1 MSARGDVTELLVAWR
16 EGDRAAETELM
27 ETVYAELKRLAKA
40 YLRREHTN
48 RSLAP
53 TALVHEAYLK
63 LVDQRHVDW
72 RNRSHF
78 FGIAAQAMRRILVD
92 RARATVAA
100 KRGGD
105 ARRVPIAELQAPEA
119 LPDVEVLALDTALTR
134 LERVEPRWSRVVEL
148 RFFAGLSVEEAA
160 TALDVSAA
168 TVKRDWSLARAW
180 LYREV
185 RAGGANPG
193 GEVDSA

>member
-1 MSARGDVTELLVAWR
+1 MGSKGDITGLLVAWC
-16 EGDRAAETELM
+16 EGNRAAETELM
-27 ETVYAELKRLAKA
+27 DTVYAELKRLARA
-40 YLRREHTN
+40 YLRREYSN

-63 LVDQRHVDW
+63 LVDQRHVPW

-92 RARATVAA
+92 RARATLSA

-105 ARRVPIAELQAPEA
+105 ARRVPLPELHAPQES
-119 LPDVEVLALDTALTR
+119 PDLELLALDEALTR
-134 LERVEPRWSRVVEL
+134 LESVEPRWSRIVEL
-148 RFFAGLSVEEAA
+148 RFFAGLSVGETA
-160 TALDVSAA
+160 TALDVSPA

-185 RAGGANPG
+185 RGDRVTPCR
-193 GEVDSA
+193 ESDSR